1 MVGEGVSENI
11 VAADV
16 EKRLG
21 VVLVSRVTV
30 AVVGADVV
38 GTDVAPEV
46 VETFCVVE
54 EEGVVRMVRMAVEV
68 AAAGKLVEG
77 TVLVALRR
85 VPGRA
90 EILLVM
96 VAGDEEETIVE
107 MMGSNVLEETKTLV
121 ASGTV
126 VVRDAVV
133 VAGANMAVAAVVMA
147 ELVVTDCVVEGGK
160 EMVVSASELEHSSMV
175 VLGSEVVEGTE
186 EVVAE
191 RVVTEATVVVSR
203 S

>member
-1 MVGEGVSENI
+1 MCIVFVDAGGDSPVVGEGVSENI

-107 MMGSNVLEETKTLV
+107 MMGSMVVSLEV
-121 ASGTV
+121 AMGREVEAS
-126 VVRDAVV
+126 VV
-133 VAGANMAVAAVVMA
+133 VAEV
-147 ELVVTDCVVEGGK
+147 
-160 EMVVSASELEHSSMV
+160 VVSA
-175 VLGSEVVEGTE
+175 
-186 EVVAE
+186 
-191 RVVTEATVVVSR
+191 
-203 S
+203 

>member
-107 MMGSNVLEETKTLV
+107 MMGSMVVSLEV
-121 ASGTV
+121 AMGREVEAS
-126 VVRDAVV
+126 VV
-133 VAGANMAVAAVVMA
+133 VAEV
-147 ELVVTDCVVEGGK
+147 
-160 EMVVSASELEHSSMV
+160 VVSA
-175 VLGSEVVEGTE
+175 
-186 EVVAE
+186 
-191 RVVTEATVVVSR
+191 
-203 S
+203 